1 MIAVTRD
8 LPLRFRP
15 MSQEDVP
22 AVAALEAAVYEFPW
36 SAGIFR
42 DCLLAGYT
50 SIALERDGE
59 LCGYSIMS
67 VAAGEAH
74 LLNICIAPEL
84 QRQGVGRWLL
94 EYMLEQARLAG
105 AAKLYLEVRPSNRRA
120 LKVYRKAGF
129 EIIGTRRDYYR
140 AHRGKED
147 AVLLVRRL
155 DEPVRGR

>member
-8 LPLRFRP
+8 LPLRLRP
-15 MSQEDVP
+15 MRQEDVP
-22 AVAALEAAVYEFPW
+22 AVAALEARVYEFPW

-59 LCGYSIMS
+59 LAGYSILS

-74 LLNICIAPEL
+74 LLNICVAPEL
-84 QRQGVGRWLL
+84 QGQGIGRRLL
-94 EYMLEQARLAG
+94 EYMLERARLAG
-105 AAKLYLEVRPSNRRA
+105 AGKLFLEVRPSNRRA
-120 LKVYRKAGF
+120 LKVYRRAGF

-140 AHRGKED
+140 AAAGKED
-147 AVLLVRRL
+147 AVVLLRRL
-155 DEPVRGR
+155 DGPAARG